1 MRDTLDINLSFK
13 WFSLRYLFAHAN
25 IYNKT
30 DLQKY
35 NHHRLRFYEL
45 ILIMDDIQD
54 NITTEPAINET
65 KEDDVSGLSWWQS
78 VKRVLAN
85 RNWAIYLGTV
95 WIYSS
100 MSVLNQYFTLYFRDI
115 GISYIMVGIIL
126 SLMFVVNMI
135 GTFFAGYIA
144 DNYDRRNLSAI
155 TMLVNSIG
163 FTMLA
168 LTTDMTAITIAIV
181 IFGLSSFTGTGGQAY
196 SMEQIDRRL
205 GGVANSLFTLGTTW
219 GLVPLFLVSILL
231 DMGTGFV
238 ATMQLLL
245 FAAGILF
252 LVSGIVR
259 LTKLKKLPRPERAK
273 REGSI
278 IRDFLSEN
286 LRGFRLLFKVFPIF
300 VIIIGLDAFSDAFYR
315 FGSLYFVNETLAFTI
330 EEINLMILIT
340 LIFSVPL
347 TLWLGRVFDKRGGRG
362 ITIAV
367 YAVMP
372 LAVGL
377 LILAQQ
383 IPYIAPVEWVNSVDS
398 VYPGL
403 SVIFSLAF
411 IATAL
416 KAINDT
422 LWFAIL
428 GTYILKS
435 LPRPDLGKML
445 SLTMVVVMFFIS
457 FGPIPAGIIYEL
469 WQGLPLLYI
478 VVILN
483 VFILIVLITK
493 SIEPRVDVEELE
505 RESNNKTEAI

>member
-1 MRDTLDINLSFK
+1 MK
-13 WFSLRYLFAHAN
+13 LFYHLVYYFERA
-25 IYNKT
+25 
-30 DLQKY
+30 DSS
-35 NHHRLRFYEL
+35 
-45 ILIMDDIQD
+45 MDEQD
-54 NITTEPAINET
+54 SVSPEPATIET
-65 KEDDVSGLSWWQS
+65 PDDDVSQLSWWQS
-78 VKRVLAN
+78 VKRVLSN
-85 RNWAIYLGTV
+85 RNWSIYLGTV

-115 GISYIMVGIIL
+115 GISYIMVGIVL

-144 DNYDRRNLSAI
+144 DNYDRRNLSGI
-155 TMLVNSIG
+155 TMIVNSIG
-163 FTMLA
+163 FTLLA
-168 LTTDMTAITIAIV
+168 VTTDMTAITIAIV

-219 GLVPLFLVSILL
+219 GLVPLFIVSILL

-252 LVSGIVR
+252 LLSGIVR
-259 LTKLKKLPRPERAK
+259 LTKLKKLPRPERVA

-278 IRDFLSEN
+278 VRDFLSEN
-286 LRGFRLLFKVFPIF
+286 IRGFKLLFKVFPIF
-300 VIIIGLDAFSDAFYR
+300 VVIIGLDAFSDAFYR

-340 LIFSVPL
+340 LAFSVPL

-367 YAVMP
+367 YSVMP

-383 IPYIAPVEWVNSVDS
+383 IPYIAPVEWVNAVDS

-411 IATAL
+411 IATAM

-422 LWFAIL
+422 LWFSIL

-445 SLTMVVVMFFIS
+445 SLTMVVVLLFIS
-457 FGPIPAGIIYEL
+457 FGPIPAGIMYSL
-469 WQGLPLLYI
+469 WQGLPLLYT
-478 VVILN
+478 VILLN

-493 SIEPRVDVEELE
+493 SIEPRIDVDELE
-505 RESNNKTEAI
+505 RESEERTNSQ

>member
-1 MRDTLDINLSFK
+1 
-13 WFSLRYLFAHAN
+13 
-25 IYNKT
+25 
-30 DLQKY
+30 
-35 NHHRLRFYEL
+35 
-45 ILIMDDIQD
+45 MDDIQD

-168 LTTDMTAITIAIV
+168 LTTDMTAITIAII

-278 IRDFLSEN
+278 IRDFLS
-286 LRGFRLLFKVFPIF
+286 
-300 VIIIGLDAFSDAFYR
+300 
-315 FGSLYFVNETLAFTI
+315 
-330 EEINLMILIT
+330 
-340 LIFSVPL
+340 
-347 TLWLGRVFDKRGGRG
+347 
-362 ITIAV
+362 
-367 YAVMP
+367 
-372 LAVGL
+372 
-377 LILAQQ
+377 
-383 IPYIAPVEWVNSVDS
+383 
-398 VYPGL
+398 
-403 SVIFSLAF
+403 
-411 IATAL
+411 
-416 KAINDT
+416 
-422 LWFAIL
+422 
-428 GTYILKS
+428 
-435 LPRPDLGKML
+435 
-445 SLTMVVVMFFIS
+445 
-457 FGPIPAGIIYEL
+457 
-469 WQGLPLLYI
+469 
-478 VVILN
+478 
-483 VFILIVLITK
+483 
-493 SIEPRVDVEELE
+493 
-505 RESNNKTEAI
+505 

>member
-1 MRDTLDINLSFK
+1 
-13 WFSLRYLFAHAN
+13 
-25 IYNKT
+25 
-30 DLQKY
+30 
-35 NHHRLRFYEL
+35 
-45 ILIMDDIQD
+45 MDDQNTIPP
-54 NITTEPAINET
+54 TPKTEEKP
-65 KEDDVSGLSWWQS
+65 EDDVSGLSWWQS
-78 VKRVLAN
+78 VRRVLSN

-115 GISYIMVGIIL
+115 GVSYIMVGIVL

-144 DNYDRRNLSAI
+144 DNYDRRNLSVI
-155 TMLVNSIG
+155 TLTVNSIG
-163 FTMLA
+163 FTLLA
-168 LTTDMTAITIAIV
+168 VSTEITAITIAIL
-181 IFGLSSFTGTGGQAY
+181 IFGLSSLTSTGGQAY

-238 ATMQLLL
+238 ATMQMLL

-252 LVSGIVR
+252 LLSAVVR
-259 LTKLKKLPRPERAK
+259 FTKLKKLPRPERAV

-278 IRDFLSEN
+278 ARDFLREN
-286 LRGFRLLFKVFPIF
+286 LRGFKLLFKVFPIF
-300 VIIIGLDAFSDAFYR
+300 VLIIGLDAFSDAFYR

-330 EEINLMILIT
+330 EEINLMILVT
-340 LIFSVPL
+340 LAFSVPL

-377 LILAQQ
+377 LVLAQE
-383 IPYIAPVEWVNSVDS
+383 IPYIAPNSWLTAIDS

-411 IATAL
+411 IATAM
-416 KAINDT
+416 KTINDT
-422 LWFAIL
+422 LWFSIL

-457 FGPIPAGIIYEL
+457 FGPIPAGIIYTL

-478 VVILN
+478 VIVIN

-493 SIEPRVDVEELE
+493 SIEPRIDVEELE
-505 RESNNKTEAI
+505 RESNNEVDSIQ